1 MEEISRKKEVDE
13 VIEVKKSLRAM
24 LKTYNPVTNVF
35 DNVANDYPDPWIGLD
50 TNPIA
55 WYQQDEIDIAGLTT
69 IEEKALAISAVD
81 IYGPEMYQAGTQL
94 GSADAGFPPLSRG
107 WTWTIITD
115 VPFDVNAWYF
125 GTNIALLGMRL
136 PGIFSD
142 MNVAKI
148 ENISTDNILFGRFRN
163 FQNNVDTITSS
174 ALVQGE
180 SFFGDAKMTMSDRL
194 YVTRFVKY
202 EGAVSAVDRISVPEI
217 QLVIQGHKVDLTDL
231 EQIMELRRSYLLQE
245 TIV

>member
-1 MEEISRKKEVDE
+1 
-13 VIEVKKSLRAM
+13 M
-24 LKTYNPVTNVF
+24 LKVFNPPTSSFINV
-35 DNVANDYPDPWIGLD
+35 VADYPDPWIGLGGGSSG
-50 TNPIA
+50 NPIDF
-55 WYQQDEIDIAGLTT
+55 YQQDEIDIAGLTT

-81 IYGPEMYQAGTQL
+81 IYGPEMYEAGTTL
-94 GSADAGFPPLSRG
+94 GPAEQGFPPLTRG

-125 GTNIALLGMRL
+125 GTNISLLGMRL

-163 FQNNVDTITSS
+163 FQNSKDTISSS
-174 ALVQGE
+174 ALVNGE
-180 SFFGDAKMTMSDRL
+180 SFFGDGKMTMSDRL

-202 EGAVSAVDRISVPEI
+202 QGPFSAVDRISVPEI
-217 QLVIQGHKVDLTDL
+217 QLVIQGHKMELSDL
-231 EQIMELRRSYLLQE
+231 EQIMELRRSYLLAE